1 MEEAIEQLQA
11 KDTKE
16 RMAGV
21 ERLQTL
27 LEQSRRG
34 LSATEVGS
42 LVDASLVLLRDNNF
56 RVSQGTLQAL
66 ASAAA
71 LAGEHL
77 KLHFNSLLPAIVE
90 RLGDGKQ
97 PVRDAGRRLLLA
109 LMEISSPTII
119 VERAGNYAWAH
130 KNWRVRE
137 EFARTVASAI
147 NLFAAVELPFQ
158 RLLLPSVLQL
168 LEDSNSSVR
177 EAAMICLE
185 EMFRQGGSQFRDE
198 LQRHQL
204 RPAQLKDITS
214 RFEKIEPVRPSFER
228 LASQAPPPSHFSM
241 TSQYVAT
248 EHKAAA
254 PAANPRRCSP
264 KAKPASSDTSS
275 LNGENDAGEKP
286 VDPIRVYS
294 DKELTKEVEK
304 AAAMLT
310 PEQDWSVRISAMQK
324 IEGLVAGGATEYSC
338 FMSLMKQL
346 VPPLTIQLSDR
357 RSSIVKQARVRV
369 AACHLLNMISKDLL
383 QDFEPFAEA
392 FIPVLFKMVVITVLV
407 IAESADTCIKTMLR
421 NSRVSRVL
429 PRLMECAKH
438 DRNAVLRARC
448 CDYALLVLE
457 QWGDSPEMQR
467 SVELYEELIK
477 TCVGDAMSE
486 VRSIARMCYRVFC
499 KCWPERSRRL
509 FVSFD
514 PSVQRLLNEEEGG
527 FQKRYASPSVRDRG
541 SHGHQSHLR
550 QSTTVPITGSVH
562 QAVSQTPS
570 GSGPYSNSSAVN
582 ADRSTNAL
590 SGLGALHLNSA
601 YQRKAAELGTER
613 TQEVLQASQER
624 VNAIESMLR
633 EVDMTDKGASRSSL
647 REPVG
652 GSYRKIHAASVAQR
666 VGIDPPSARD
676 PPHPASAP
684 ASNQSS
690 NRALISGNS
699 ASSFVRNNVTPGS
712 VSGAGIGNFTP
723 QYAGSSDP
731 GKNLH
736 ALGRDGLHALG
747 READLSHSSSIARS
761 MSLGNQFTGNQ
772 YSTGVAAQRVVLDRH
787 GLMGANGDV
796 GGPKRIM
803 RPEYVEKGALE
814 ANGIPGFQRPLL
826 RQSTSGRSSASSR
839 SSVEEN
845 TVLAGLNVI
854 GEAHSYMDG
863 LMSLNDALTEGLS
876 VNADWS
882 ARVAAFTF
890 LRKLL
895 QQGPK
900 GLQEIT
906 QNFGLVMKLFS
917 AHLDDPHHKVAHAA
931 LATLAE
937 LVPACRKSFEAYL
950 ERILP
955 HVFARLVDAKE
966 VIRQLG
972 TTALEIVGNTYS
984 IDSLLPALLRSLDEQ
999 RSPKAKMA
1007 VIEFAI
1013 AAFAKLALNG
1023 EAAGGSGL
1031 LKLWLAKLGPLA
1043 NDRNSKLKETAV
1055 TGIISVYSHF
1065 DSTTVLNFILGLS
1078 IEEQSHLR
1086 RALKQYTP
1094 RIEVDL
1100 MTYLQNRSQRA
1111 ARAKGA
1117 HDLSDAASAT
1127 SDSFTTPTGRAY
1139 SLLTGNQPSTGY
1151 GSGSFNSDGGGRK
1164 WAASQPDAVHTGNRL
1179 PTSQSAGSESNIPT
1193 YRSFDSTGNSGEAFS
1208 HLSAYSGRTKEVA
1221 NPSESNS
1228 HSNSYLGRIKEGANG
1243 ADGNEERS
1251 AERERPAAWL
1261 SQVQARRMTIDTR
1274 HDYGNSPLNEAQS
1287 MVNSE
1292 QRAGAGVSP
1301 GSRHMTQMQTE
1312 PTAKYDDHQATQKTH
1327 HRVLSQ
1333 DSNSNVPNL
1342 LHQMTNWGSGKPSKE
1357 KQEALQEL
1365 SKISSSNDAAVWA
1378 QYFHQILTVVLES
1391 LDDPDAVVKEL
1402 ALTVI
1407 YEMLSN
1413 QRDRLL
1419 ESTEV
1424 LLEKLLHSTRD
1435 ADTKV
1440 CNAADRC
1447 LTTVLTEFDPYRC
1460 LTVVVPLLVSEDEK
1474 ALVTCI
1480 GSLTKLVS
1488 RLPSEELMAQLP
1500 SFLPALFDAFGN
1512 QNADVRKTVVF
1523 CLVDIYIVLGK
1534 AFVPYLG
1541 SLSSTQ
1547 LRLVTIYANRISQA
1561 RTGAPMESQQL

>member
-27 LEQSRRG
+27 LEQSRKG

-66 ASAAA
+66 ASASA

-77 KLHFNSLLPAIVE
+77 KPHFNSLLPAIVE

-109 LMEISSPTII
+109 LMEISSPTIV

-147 NLFAAVELPFQ
+147 NLFAATELPFQ

-177 EAAMICLE
+177 DAAMLCLE
-185 EMFRQGGSQFRDE
+185 EMFRQGGSQFREE

-204 RPAQLKDITS
+204 RPAQLKDITY
-214 RFEKIEPVRPSFER
+214 RFEKIEPVRSSFEK
-228 LASQAPPPSHFSM
+228 LATQAPPPNHFS
-241 TSQYVAT
+241 TSRIPSQFAAV
-248 EHKAAA
+248 EHKSAL
-254 PAANPRRCSP
+254 PVVNIRRCSP

-275 LNGENDAGEKP
+275 VNGENDAGEKL

-294 DKELTKEVEK
+294 DKELTKEMEK
-304 AAAMLT
+304 AGAMLA
-310 PEQDWSVRISAMQK
+310 PEQDWSIRISAMQR
-324 IEGLVAGGATEYSC
+324 IEALVGGGATEYSS
-338 FMSLMKQL
+338 FIPLLKQL
-346 VPPLTIQLSDR
+346 VPALTVQLSDR
-357 RSSIVKQARVRV
+357 RSSIVKQA
-369 AACHLLNMISKDLL
+369 CHLLNLISKELL

-392 FIPVLFKMVVITVLV
+392 FIPVLFKLVVITVLV
-407 IAESADTCIKTMLR
+407 IAESAHSCVKTMLR
-421 NSRVSRVL
+421 NTRVSRVL

-448 CDYALLVLE
+448 CEYALLVLE

-477 TCVGDAMSE
+477 TCVSDAMSE
-486 VRSIARMCYRVFC
+486 VRSIARTCFRVFC

-541 SHGHQSHLR
+541 SYGHQNPLR
-550 QSTTVPITGSVH
+550 QSSTVPIPAIVH
-562 QAVSQTPS
+562 HTTNSS
-570 GSGPYSNSSAVN
+570 GSGQYSNSSAMA
-582 ADRSTNAL
+582 ADRNA
-590 SGLGALHLNSA
+590 SVFAGLGALHLSSS
-601 YQRKAAELGTER
+601 YQRKSADLGADR
-613 TQEVLQASQER
+613 TLEVLQASQEQ

-633 EVDMTDKGASRSSL
+633 GADMNEKGRSSL
-647 REPVG
+647 REPGG
-652 GSYRKIHAASVAQR
+652 GSYRKIHAASMAQR
-666 VGIDPPSARD
+666 VGVDPPSARD
-676 PPHPASAP
+676 PPHPASTP
-684 ASNQSS
+684 ASSQNTH
-690 NRALISGNS
+690 RALASGNFATS
-699 ASSFVRNNVTPGS
+699 LIRTTTPS
-712 VSGAGIGNFTP
+712 DASGAGNIAAQFLGTSEP
-723 QYAGSSDP
+723 GKGSS
-731 GKNLH
+731 

-747 READLSHSSSIARS
+747 RDSDLVNLSSVGRGIGS
-761 MSLGNQFTGNQ
+761 QFVGNQ
-772 YSTGVAAQRVVLDRH
+772 YAAGNSAQRVPLDRH
-787 GLMGANGDV
+787 GLLGSNGEAGA
-796 GGPKRIM
+796 PKRIP
-803 RPEYVEKGALE
+803 RPDYVEKGALE
-814 ANGIPGFQRPLL
+814 ASGIPGFQRPLL
-826 RQSTSGRSSASSR
+826 RQSTSVRSSGSSR
-839 SSVEEN
+839 SSIEESSI
-845 TVLAGLNVI
+845 LPGLSI
-854 GEAHSYMDG
+854 FGEAQTYMDG

-917 AHLDDPHHKVAHAA
+917 AHLDDPHHKVAQAA
-931 LATLAE
+931 LGTLAD

-955 HVFARLVDAKE
+955 HVFARLVDSKE
-966 VIRQLG
+966 FIRQLG
-972 TTALEIVGNTYS
+972 NTALEIVGNTYS

-1007 VIEFAI
+1007 VIEFANLS
-1013 AAFAKLALNG
+1013 FSKLANG
-1023 EAAGGSGL
+1023 ESSGGSGL

-1043 NDRNSKLKETAV
+1043 NDRNAKLKEMAIN
-1055 TGIISVYSHF
+1055 GIISVYSHF
-1065 DSTTVLNFILGLS
+1065 DSTTVLNYILGLS

-1111 ARAKGA
+1111 ARPRGA
-1117 HDLSDAASAT
+1117 HDHSDAASST
-1127 SDSFTTPTGRAY
+1127 SESFTAPTGRAY
-1139 SLLTGNQPSTGY
+1139 SILTGNQSSTAY
-1151 GSGSFNSDGGGRK
+1151 GSGSFNSDVGRK
-1164 WAASQPDAVHTGNRL
+1164 WGATLPDTVHTGIRM
-1179 PTSQSAGSESNIPT
+1179 PTGYSAGSESNIPT
-1193 YRSFDSTGNSGEAFS
+1193 YRSFDSTGNSVEGFS
-1208 HLSAYSGRTKEVA
+1208 HLSAYSGRA
-1221 NPSESNS
+1221 
-1228 HSNSYLGRIKEGANG
+1228 KEGMDSSENHTNSVVQSGRSKG
-1243 ADGNEERS
+1243 APGTDGIEERS
-1251 AERERPAAWL
+1251 AAWM
-1261 SQVQARRMTIDTR
+1261 SQVQSRRTNMDTR
-1274 HDYGNSPLNEAQS
+1274 PEQHSSPPNETQS
-1287 MVNSE
+1287 VINSE
-1292 QRAGAGVSP
+1292 QRAVSGISAGT
-1301 GSRHMTQMQTE
+1301 RHLTQIQTE
-1312 PTAKYDDHQATQKTH
+1312 ASTKYDEHPTAHKGQRQVVSSET
-1327 HRVLSQ
+1327 
-1333 DSNSNVPNL
+1333 NVPNL
-1342 LHQMTNWGSGKPSKE
+1342 LHQMTNWGSGKPTKE
-1357 KQEALQEL
+1357 KQEALHEL
-1365 SKISSSNDAAVWA
+1365 QKISNRNDVAVWA
-1378 QYFHQILTVVLES
+1378 QYFNQILTVILES
-1391 LDDPDAVVKEL
+1391 LDDPDPAVKEL
-1402 ALTVI
+1402 ALSVI

-1413 QRDRLL
+1413 QRERLL
-1419 ESTEV
+1419 EATEV
-1424 LLEKLLHSTRD
+1424 LLEKLLYSTRD

-1440 CNAADRC
+1440 CSAADRC
-1447 LTTVLTEFDPYRC
+1447 LTTVLNEFDPYRC
-1460 LTVVVPLLVSEDEK
+1460 LKVVVPLLVSEDEK
-1474 ALVTCI
+1474 ALVICI
-1480 GSLTKLVS
+1480 SSLTKLVS
-1488 RLPSEELMAQLP
+1488 RLPSEELMEQLP
-1500 SFLPALFDAFGN
+1500 SFLPAVFDAFGN

-1541 SLSSTQ
+1541 NLSSTQ

-1561 RTGAPMESQQL
+1561 RTGAPLESQQL